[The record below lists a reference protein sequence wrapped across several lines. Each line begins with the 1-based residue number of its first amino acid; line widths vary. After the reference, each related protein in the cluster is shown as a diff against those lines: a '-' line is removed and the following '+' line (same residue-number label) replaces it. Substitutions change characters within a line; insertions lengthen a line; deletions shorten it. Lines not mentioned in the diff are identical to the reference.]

1 MRQAHKLPPL
11 VAVDRSGDGYWR
23 GSGRFERGDRRDRSL
38 THWRYGQRVDAA
50 RVRRLNGMLTASW
63 PRIHPKEHIGKR
75 YRTSCKILEKIAL
88 SINSVQGISFITK
101 ASIAAELGMHRNTIY
116 KHCKAME
123 MAGVLIQGHYAA
135 QKEAEYK
142 SYSVFGVPG
151 ITGRLPAVLTFRRR
165 HSKRSKVVQINWP
178 IQTIARYGERPLP
191 QATWPF
197 LVTPVN
203 ENILKPEI
211 KNVHST
217 CDHQLYLKQA
227 VQNADQDS
235 RERLKEGS
243 GTGPAVR
250 LVDIGAA
257 KRGQSPRDTPKPAL
271 KRLKSVKQ
279 DGFEGKAPRF
289 LPSRF
294 DGSLLGVE
302 RVRGVMQAYE
312 CAFGHLENY
321 QPIVGFPRGWMR
333 ARVLSITPDQWAKLV
348 QLVLARPMLCGA
360 APCDDGRIFAL
371 NFWWL
376 MKEAPRLLTQLAP
389 IKPAP
394 DQRDRAAREVQ
405 GPLTSAE
412 RAELID
418 NVKASNPQL
427 AEILARW
434 AKDIEW
440 E

>member
-217 CDHQLYLKQA
+217 CDHQLYLK
-227 VQNADQDS
+227 
-235 RERLKEGS
+235 
-243 GTGPAVR
+243 
-250 LVDIGAA
+250 
-257 KRGQSPRDTPKPAL
+257 
-271 KRLKSVKQ
+271 
-279 DGFEGKAPRF
+279 
-289 LPSRF
+289 
-294 DGSLLGVE
+294 
-302 RVRGVMQAYE
+302 
-312 CAFGHLENY
+312 
-321 QPIVGFPRGWMR
+321 
-333 ARVLSITPDQWAKLV
+333 
-348 QLVLARPMLCGA
+348 
-360 APCDDGRIFAL
+360 
-371 NFWWL
+371 
-376 MKEAPRLLTQLAP
+376 
-389 IKPAP
+389 
-394 DQRDRAAREVQ
+394 
-405 GPLTSAE
+405 
-412 RAELID
+412 
-418 NVKASNPQL
+418 
-427 AEILARW
+427 
-434 AKDIEW
+434 
-440 E
+440 